1 MPYVKWVVD
10 GVDVVPGMTPPI
22 GKNVLVLKN
31 IQRSENYTCQ
41 AASKLQLI
49 ENTTLVRVQS
59 LPSAPSGLRVSDIT
73 PTSVKLTWQYG
84 NNGGMRRLSG
94 RGPPSEYFA
103 IQYKPRAAS
112 WDYKEI
118 SGVVSDFYDI
128 RGLSP
133 YTEYEFVVLA
143 VNDVGR
149 GPKSQAVLATT
160 GETESGSVDLSEY
173 YYNNAPQNNR
183 F

>member
-1 MPYVKWVVD
+1 M
-10 GVDVVPGMTPPI
+10 
-22 GKNVLVLKN
+22 
-31 IQRSENYTCQ
+31 
-41 AASKLQLI
+41 I

-59 LPSAPSGLRVSDIT
+59 LPSAPTGLRVSDIT

-84 NNGGMRRLSG
+84 GSGGRRRTSPEG
-94 RGPPSEYFA
+94 QYFV
-103 IQYKPRAAS
+103 IQYKPREAS

-118 SGVVSDFYDI
+118 SGAITDFYDI

-149 GPKSQAVLATT
+149 GPKSKPVTATT
-160 GETESGSVDLSEY
+160 GETGSGG
-173 YYNNAPQNNR
+173 NAGPSKTNSSKAHTVIAVFRALMQNPSFGLLYR
-183 F
+183 YF